1 LPKKEKIFFFSNWAY
16 SLFVTKLKYF
26 QKALVQLAS
35 RKGSMERLGAKKL
48 ILIGVFLFGLY
59 VLVLAQQ
66 ENLSKARIFLP
77 DTRWDFGYVPKGSSV
92 SHIFQIKNTGEDT
105 LIIVRVRPGC
115 GCTTVPLF
123 KDRLAPKETADLEV
137 IFDSEKI
144 RPGKASKG
152 IQIISNDPTKPFQDL
167 YFTASVGETNS
178 LVKLV
183 PEEVF
188 FDTIHQEK
196 ETKRTVT
203 LENISEEKLSVD
215 LIEGPKD
222 FVELNI
228 ERRSLKPH
236 EKTQIT
242 LGLIKNAPPGNF
254 RSSFTLDFQ
263 NSKMVRITVPIH
275 GVVATK

>member
-1 LPKKEKIFFFSNWAY
+1 MKRF
-16 SLFVTKLKYF
+16 
-26 QKALVQLAS
+26 
-35 RKGSMERLGAKKL
+35 GARKL
-48 ILIGVFLFGLY
+48 ILISIFLFGLY

-92 SHIFQIKNTGEDT
+92 SHIFQIKNIGEDT
-105 LIIVRVRPGC
+105 LIIVRVRSGC

-144 RPGKASKG
+144 RPGKTSKG

-183 PEEVF
+183 PEEIF
-188 FDTIHQEK
+188 FDTIRQEK
-196 ETKRTVT
+196 ETKRTIT
-203 LENISEEKLSVD
+203 LENISEEKLSVG
-215 LIEGPKD
+215 LIEGPED
-222 FVELNI
+222 LVELNI
-228 ERRSLKPH
+228 ERHSLKPG

-242 LGLIKNAPPGNF
+242 LGLKKNPPPGSF
-254 RSSFTLDFQ
+254 RTSFTLDFQ